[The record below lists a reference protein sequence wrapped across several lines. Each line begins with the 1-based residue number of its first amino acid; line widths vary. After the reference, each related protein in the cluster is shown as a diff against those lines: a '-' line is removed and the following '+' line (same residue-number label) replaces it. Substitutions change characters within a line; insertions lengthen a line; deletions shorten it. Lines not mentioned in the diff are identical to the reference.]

1 MRSPNNLYLWSFREM
16 EEHKKGGSEIV
27 WEQDP
32 IARTYCF
39 LQGRPLPYQLTF
51 PGLIWDLINPP
62 DMFLD
67 AYWSTPLGDAQ
78 LKFQSLVTEQFAR
91 KILWPSFRL
100 ENISRYL
107 SWGSLRLAALYNV
120 VALDP
125 GLSGAIAILHN
136 TNITAYPLPI
146 AGKTLDLAALTD
158 IIRDAA
164 PQLAVIEKVASMP
177 GQGVA
182 STFKFGQGYG
192 ALLGITAALGIP
204 TELVTPQRWKG
215 SVLAGTSKDKDAA
228 IAYCRR
234 TFPNVQL
241 VMPGCRKPHDGV
253 ADALCLLQ
261 FGIRAFLR
269 EAA

>member
-1 MRSPNNLYLWSFREM
+1 MTETSLLYGVSPR
-16 EEHKKGGSEIV
+16 
-27 WEQDP
+27 P
-32 IARTYCF
+32 ISIIA
-39 LQGRPLPYQLTF
+39 
-51 PGLIWDLINPP
+51 
-62 DMFLD
+62 LD
-67 AYWSTPLGDAQ
+67 A
-78 LKFQSLVTEQFAR
+78 
-91 KILWPSFRL
+91 
-100 ENISRYL
+100 
-107 SWGSLRLAALYNV
+107 
-120 VALDP
+120 
-125 GLSGAIAILHN
+125 GLSGAIAILTNN
-136 TNITAYPLPI
+136 TITAQPLPI
-146 AGKTLDLAALTD
+146 AGKTLDLVALAQ
-158 IIRDAA
+158 IIKATNPSIA
-164 PQLAVIEKVASMP
+164 IIEKVASMP

-215 SVLAGTSKDKDAA
+215 SILAGSAKDKDAA